1 VGRIDQP
8 VLPLTPAQATPI
20 GSIAALAE
28 GSDGGVVFVSG
39 LVTFTFAAGDRFGR
53 KVAAAQLASTEI
65 ATVKQVAAAFGVH
78 PDTLSRWKTTLRTQ
92 GVGGL
97 MLGMP
102 GPKGPR
108 KLTDELV
115 GGIREL
121 ESRGLSQRAIAARA
135 GVDSATVRV
144 ALGRRKGSAGWEAR
158 KNVTA
163 ADVARA
169 GWQTSGESGQPA
181 SAAGASDRAPAWRG
195 GNNGAND
202 DNAGE
207 GGADRGCGAAEAD
220 NAGDTGAAG
229 AGGLERLPVLPA
241 PISRDTERVM
251 ARWGLLEQA
260 VPVFTP
266 GAHLPLA
273 GLLLI
278 LPALAVTGLLEGFDR
293 TYGGLK
299 NGFYGLRVVVLT
311 MVFLAMLRDPRA
323 EGLTRVNPADLGRML
338 GLDRAPEVKTLRR
351 KLSELACHDKGAEL
365 QRELAAAHAK
375 ARPEA
380 LGFLLAD
387 GHLRAYFGTRDL
399 QKTHVARLHMAARA
413 TAETWIAD
421 TDGDPVMVLTAP
433 PSTSLA
439 AELVRLLPELRTIVG
454 QRRVTLIFD
463 RGGWSPEA
471 FQTMTRAGF
480 DLITY
485 RKGEFEPLP
494 AEEFSE
500 HTFTAAD
507 DGAEYTY
514 TLAET
519 TASFKLAKK
528 GTLSLRQ
535 IHKRGADGTQV
546 PVVTSREDL
555 AAAEVCWR
563 LSGRWR
569 HENFFRYQRQH
580 FALDA
585 LDCYADLADDG
596 TRLVPNP
603 AKTDAKAQVSAAK
616 QALVE
621 AKAAVSAAIDAATEQ
636 ARRPGKNT
644 GPVEVDPAAI
654 SAVKAART
662 QLELAQAARKATP
675 SRVQLATIRPDA
687 RLLDNERKL
696 ITHAVRMAA
705 YNAETTLA
713 RMLRP
718 HYARAED
725 EARALLR
732 EAMTLPGDLDIQGDT
747 LHIRLDPA
755 TAPRR
760 SRALHALCRE
770 LTATQTHYPGTNLTI
785 CYSVKGQ
792 PDPT

>member
-65 ATVKQVAAAFGVH
+65 ATVRQVAAAFGVH
-78 PDTLSRWKTTLRTQ
+78 PDTLSRWKTTLPTQ

-144 ALGRRKGSAGWEAR
+144 ALGRRKGSAGWEAG

-351 KLSELACHDKGAEL
+351 KLERTRLPRQGRGA
-365 QRELAAAHAK
+365 A
-375 ARPEA
+375 
-380 LGFLLAD
+380 
-387 GHLRAYFGTRDL
+387 
-399 QKTHVARLHMAARA
+399 
-413 TAETWIAD
+413 
-421 TDGDPVMVLTAP
+421 
-433 PSTSLA
+433 
-439 AELVRLLPELRTIVG
+439 
-454 QRRVTLIFD
+454 
-463 RGGWSPEA
+463 
-471 FQTMTRAGF
+471 TRAG
-480 DLITY
+480 
-485 RKGEFEPLP
+485 RRARESP
-494 AEEFSE
+494 AG
-500 HTFTAAD
+500 
-507 DGAEYTY
+507 GA
-514 TLAET
+514 
-519 TASFKLAKK
+519 
-528 GTLSLRQ
+528 G
-535 IHKRGADGTQV
+535 
-546 PVVTSREDL
+546 
-555 AAAEVCWR
+555 
-563 LSGRWR
+563 
-569 HENFFRYQRQH
+569 
-580 FALDA
+580 
-585 LDCYADLADDG
+585 
-596 TRLVPNP
+596 
-603 AKTDAKAQVSAAK
+603 VSAG
-616 QALVE
+616 
-621 AKAAVSAAIDAATEQ
+621 
-636 ARRPGKNT
+636 RR
-644 GPVEVDPAAI
+644 A
-654 SAVKAART
+654 S
-662 QLELAQAARKATP
+662 
-675 SRVQLATIRPDA
+675 A
-687 RLLDNERKL
+687 RLLRHPRPAENPR
-696 ITHAVRMAA
+696 RPAA
-705 YNAETTLA
+705 Y
-713 RMLRP
+713 
-718 HYARAED
+718 
-725 EARALLR
+725 
-732 EAMTLPGDLDIQGDT
+732 GGQGDRGDVDRR
-747 LHIRLDPA
+747 HRRGSGHGPHRAPLDQPGRRA
-755 TAPRR
+755 GAGCCPSCAP
-760 SRALHALCRE
+760 SSASGE
-770 LTATQTHYPGTNLTI
+770 
-785 CYSVKGQ
+785 
-792 PDPT
+792 